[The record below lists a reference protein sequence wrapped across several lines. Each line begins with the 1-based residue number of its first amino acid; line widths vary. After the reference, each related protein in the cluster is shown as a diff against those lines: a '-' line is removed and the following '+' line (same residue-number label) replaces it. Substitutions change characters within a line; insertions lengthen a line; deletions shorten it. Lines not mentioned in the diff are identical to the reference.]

1 MHVRTPL
8 AALALWTLLIS
19 PAPVRAEPMDVKIP
33 THASVGTLDAW
44 LALPDTTD
52 PAPAI
57 VFLHGCS
64 GLTFMQ
70 AVLPIYDAWTR
81 ILNDAG
87 FAVLQID
94 SAGSRGIRNSCG
106 PGESRATMYRE
117 RPGDAY
123 ASLSYLQGRPGID
136 PERIYLMGWSQGGGI
151 ALLTMNTES
160 IGRPDRPPAH
170 DFRGAIAFYPGKCAR
185 QFHVSPFTTVEP
197 GTWTTIGPILVL
209 QGGRDTWTPA
219 APCVTFVRELQ
230 ARGEP
235 VDIIVYPDA
244 VHSFDA
250 PGLPL
255 RQRIGVSNSR
265 GQAPLVGTD
274 ENARR
279 AAIKA
284 VLHFLDEHR

>member
-1 MHVRTPL
+1 MHIRTSL
-8 AALALWTLLIS
+8 AALVLWALLIS
-19 PAPVRAEPMDVKIP
+19 PLPLRAEPVAVEISAL
-33 THASVGTLDAW
+33 ASDETLDTW
-44 LALPDTTD
+44 LALPDTSD
-52 PAPAI
+52 PAPAV

-64 GLTFMQ
+64 GLTFME

-94 SAGSRGIRNSCG
+94 SAGARDIRNSCSL
-106 PGESRATMYRE
+106 GENRATMYRE
-117 RPGDAY
+117 RPTDAY
-123 ASLSYLQGRPGID
+123 AGLAYLQRRQSID

-160 IGRPDRPPAH
+160 IGRPDPPPVH
-170 DFRGAIAFYPGKCAR
+170 DFRGAIAFYPGKCAGR
-185 QFHVSPFTTVEP
+185 FQVTPFTTVAP
-197 GTWTTIGPILVL
+197 GTWATIGPILIL
-209 QGGRDTWTPA
+209 QGGRDDWTPA
-219 APCVTFVRELQ
+219 APCVAFVRELQ

-250 PGLPL
+250 PDLPL
-255 RQRIGVSNSR
+255 RHRVGVSNSR
-265 GQAPLVGTD
+265 GEAPLVGTD

-279 AAIKA
+279 AAIQT
-284 VLHFLDEHR
+284 VLRFLDEHS